1 MSKAPCEEGQN
12 EGRPSAPVEIKII
25 FPLSTTFHSAK
36 LQGSGLSLRKKSEVD
51 AGPGTEQRTCLM
63 TAKHQHLR
71 GGSEQGRQK
80 DGRRSCFL
88 STISNFFLLG
98 KEHTLLTCGLGS
110 FLLCF
115 SLCLSPL
122 FATFAPTWHIHPK
135 LVPTPGPLS
144 LLLPLP
150 ESFHT
155 QVILVILV
163 ATQII
168 FTETPPGL
176 FLFSTSALLRYN

>member
-1 MSKAPCEEGQN
+1 M
-12 EGRPSAPVEIKII
+12 
-25 FPLSTTFHSAK
+25 
-36 LQGSGLSLRKKSEVD
+36 D

-63 TAKHQHLR
+63 TAKHQQLR
-71 GGSEQGRQK
+71 GGSEQGHLK
-80 DGRRSCFL
+80 DGRRSYFL
-88 STISNFFLLG
+88 STIFPFFLWVKNIHCKLVAG
-98 KEHTLLTCGLGS
+98 GP

-115 SLCLSPL
+115 SLCLSPP

-150 ESFHT
+150 ENLHT

-163 ATQII
+163 ATQVI

-176 FLFSTSALLRYN
+176 FLFFSISALLRYN